1 MKLEYLAKLMDKTID
16 DVKEILEQNEVIE
29 LKLTERK
36 NKQQKENSKI
46 QTMN

>member
-16 DVKEILEQNEVIE
+16 EVKEILEQNEVIE

-36 NKQQKENSKI
+36 NKQQKE
-46 QTMN
+46 

>member
-16 DVKEILEQNEVIE
+16 EVKEILEQNEVIE